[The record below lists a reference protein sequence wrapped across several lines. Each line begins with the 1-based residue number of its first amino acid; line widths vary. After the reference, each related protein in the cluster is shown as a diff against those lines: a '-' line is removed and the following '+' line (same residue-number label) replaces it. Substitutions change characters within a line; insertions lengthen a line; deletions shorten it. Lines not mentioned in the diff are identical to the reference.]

1 MVAYHR
7 TMSVVAYCDR
17 CGHELR
23 DGEMAV
29 WTEARVPR
37 RGHPARTYH
46 EACYPDRRDERET
59 QRGLFIA
66 SQPEGPHRLDET
78 LRDWRMPTEAD
89 VTSGRRTFVVGVVGV
104 VVVVLIVVAL
114 IWLSITLGYWKTS

>member
-1 MVAYHR
+1 
-7 TMSVVAYCDR
+7 MSVVAYCDR
-17 CGHELR
+17 CGHELL

-66 SQPEGPHRLDET
+66 SQPEAAQRLDT
-78 LRDWRMPTEAD
+78 NLRDCRVPLEPHAPPRQRTVIVAVLV
-89 VTSGRRTFVVGVVGV
+89 VTAA
-104 VVVVLIVVAL
+104 VLVVVAL
-114 IWLSITLGYWKTS
+114 IWLLQAVGSFPSLT